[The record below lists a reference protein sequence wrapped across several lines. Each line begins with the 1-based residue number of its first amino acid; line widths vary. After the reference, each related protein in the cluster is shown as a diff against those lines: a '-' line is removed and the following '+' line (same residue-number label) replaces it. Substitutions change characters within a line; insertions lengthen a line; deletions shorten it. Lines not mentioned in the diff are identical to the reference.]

1 MKKTVMF
8 FATSILLAL
17 SACAA
22 QDGDPFGA
30 LPKGTSPN
38 CGPEHRYKFEE
49 RIKSAQDF
57 AAFVRI
63 HGLNLKDQYGNRW
76 VRLDDFKRVE
86 PPMTGTRIMD
96 APVDWAKVE
105 KAVTEE
111 KSGHR
116 TVYSLTFEPLLCPGQ
131 GFTLKATD
139 DGHVSLYGCCGK

>member
-1 MKKTVMF
+1 MKFEVF
-8 FATSILLAL
+8 VFAVAFVAL

-22 QDGDPFGA
+22 RAGDPFGA
-30 LPKGTSPN
+30 PPKSVSPN

-86 PPMTGTRIMD
+86 PPMTGPRIMD
-96 APVDWAKVE
+96 APVDWDKVE
-105 KAVTEE
+105 KAVVTE
-111 KSGHR
+111 KSGGR
-116 TVYSLTFEPLLCPGQ
+116 TVYSLKFEPLLCPGQ
-131 GFTLKATD
+131 GFALKATD